1 MNEFIKQQFNRI
13 FNSDYSEEELETL
26 QEKGASSEILVL
38 KVLKDICENTHEVSY
53 LDLYSVLSPEML
65 KELAEIPHVIPSR
78 RSDV

>member
-65 KELAEIPHVIPSR
+65 KKLAETPHVIQK
-78 RSDV
+78 V

>member
-13 FNSDYSEEELETL
+13 FNSDYSEKELEFL

-65 KELAEIPHVIPSR
+65 KELAEIPHVIR
-78 RSDV
+78 KV